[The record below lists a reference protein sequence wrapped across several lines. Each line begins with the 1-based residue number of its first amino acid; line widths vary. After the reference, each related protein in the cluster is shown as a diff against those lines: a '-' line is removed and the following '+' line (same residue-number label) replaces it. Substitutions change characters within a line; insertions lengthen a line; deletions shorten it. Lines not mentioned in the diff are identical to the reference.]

1 MSSPWYYEV
10 PIWVNALWLVAILL
24 LAVEAGYRIGLK
36 NRRSGA
42 EERIKARGDA
52 TLGAMLAL
60 LGLML
65 AFTYAFSLSR
75 SDMRKQAIVDEA
87 NAIGTAFLRAD
98 LAAEPARSELRN
110 RILDYARTRI
120 VHPEM
125 VSTHEKLME
134 VVVRSEVAQAKLW
147 PATKR
152 MVEAGDPD
160 PIKASIVVAI
170 NEVLD
175 AHAKRIAVV
184 FDRLPFIVF
193 ALLVLV
199 AAASLA
205 VAAHNAGINGKMS
218 RWRMSI
224 FALVLAALMLV
235 ILDFDQGRR
244 GFIQITD
251 RPLEAAVR
259 EMESALAEEG

>member
-1 MSSPWYYEV
+1 MKHDGDET
-10 PIWVNALWLVAILL
+10 LVAR
-24 LAVEAGYRIGLK
+24 AK
-36 NRRSGA
+36 
-42 EERIKARGDA
+42 RGD
-52 TLGAMLAL
+52 
-60 LGLML
+60 
-65 AFTYAFSLSR
+65 
-75 SDMRKQAIVDEA
+75 E
-87 NAIGTAFLRAD
+87 TAF
-98 LAAEPARSELRN
+98 ARLVERPL
-110 RILDYARTRI
+110 
-120 VHPEM
+120 
-125 VSTHEKLME
+125 
-134 VVVRSEVAQAKLW
+134 
-147 PATKR
+147 
-152 MVEAGDPD
+152 VEAGDPD